1 MELND
6 TISDAQAGQAAQA
19 VTSVPPEAP
28 PERPSEPPLIPAA
41 VPGPAAQP
49 RPRPRGRT
57 TLLIAAAALLGIA
70 GGTAAGYG
78 IQAERAPTPLTA
90 LSQPGLAHPAKPLPA
105 DRVPDPLPASQ
116 DRQVATD
123 GDLRKLVLAKP
134 GGWDTLEDPTL
145 RDGWVSLDDY
155 AMQFEDEAYM
165 YEELVSS
172 GLRRVAGASWERG
185 QREVGIRL
193 VQFRSGTELGAFDHA
208 EGQLS
213 YMDDSENGA
222 GNAGHAIKGSGNGRY
237 YLYPVRNEPGYLP
250 LYRAR
255 AVAQRGDVM
264 MEIDIYDTKPVAK
277 KDIRTLAE
285 RQLERL

>member
-6 TISDAQAGQAAQA
+6 TISDVQAEPAALPA
-19 VTSVPPEAP
+19 PPEVPPEPLAP
-28 PERPSEPPLIPAA
+28 PVIPATA
-41 VPGPAAQP
+41 PSTAR

-90 LSQPGLAHPAKPLPA
+90 LSQPDLAYPAKPLPA
-105 DRVPDPLPASQ
+105 DKTPDPLPVSQ
-116 DRQVATD
+116 DRQVRTD
-123 GDLRKLVLAKP
+123 GDLRKLLIAKP
-134 GGWDTLEDPTL
+134 AGLREVEDTWFSDGWASLED
-145 RDGWVSLDDY
+145 Y
-155 AMQFEDEAYM
+155 AHDFKDEAYM
-165 YEELVSS
+165 YEELASS
-172 GLRRVAGASWERG
+172 DLRRVAGATWERG
-185 QREVGIRL
+185 DREVNVWLI
-193 VQFRSGTELGAFDHA
+193 QFRSGTERGAVDHA
-208 EGQLS
+208 EGQMS
-213 YMDDSENGA
+213 YMGNSKNGA
-222 GNAGHAIKGSGNGRY
+222 GNAGNALKGSGNGRY
-237 YLYPVRNEPGYLP
+237 YLYKVRNEPGYLP

-264 MEIDIYDTKPVAK
+264 VEINIFDSKPIAK

>member
-6 TISDAQAGQAAQA
+6 TIS
-19 VTSVPPEAP
+19 PPEAP
-28 PERPSEPPLIPAA
+28 PEAPPRPPEIPTAA
-41 VPGPAAQP
+41 PEQATPP

-90 LSQPGLAHPAKPLPA
+90 LSQPGLAYPAKPLPA
-105 DRVPDPLPASQ
+105 DQAAEPLPASQ
-116 DRQVATD
+116 DHRAVTD
-123 GDLRKLVLAKP
+123 GDLRKVLLAKP
-134 GGWDTLEDPTL
+134 KGWSTLDDVEVL
-145 RDGWVSLDDY
+145 DGWVNPGVY
-155 AMQFEDEAYM
+155 AEKFEDEAGM
-165 YEELVSS
+165 FEELLTTD
-172 GLRRVAGASWERG
+172 LRRIAGANWERG
-185 QREVGIRL
+185 QREVHIRL
-193 VQFRSGTELGAFDHA
+193 VQFRSGTELGAVDHA

-213 YMDDSENGA
+213 YMDGTEHGA

-237 YLYPVRNEPGYLP
+237 YLYPVRNEAGYLP

-264 MEIDIYDTKPVAK
+264 MEIDVYDTKPVAK
-277 KDIRTLAE
+277 KDIRALAE

>member
-6 TISDAQAGQAAQA
+6 TLSDAQAGQAAQA
-19 VTSVPPEAP
+19 VAPAPPEAP
-28 PERPSEPPLIPAA
+28 AGPPVIPTAAPAA
-41 VPGPAAQP
+41 PEQATPP

-78 IQAERAPTPLTA
+78 IQAERAPTPLAA
-90 LSQPGLAHPAKPLPA
+90 LSQPGLVHPAKPLPA
-105 DRVPDPLPASQ
+105 DQVPEPLPASQ
-116 DRQVATD
+116 DRRAATD
-123 GDLRKLVLAKP
+123 GDLRKVLIAKP
-134 GGWDTLEDPTL
+134 KGWSTLDDPAVD
-145 RDGWVSLDDY
+145 DGWVSLDGY
-155 AMQFEDEAYM
+155 AMAFEDEAYM
-165 YEELVSS
+165 YEELLSTD
-172 GLRRVAGASWERG
+172 LRRIAGASWERG
-185 QREVGIRL
+185 QREVHIRL
-193 VQFRSGTELGAFDHA
+193 VQFRSGAELGAVDHA

-213 YMDDSENGA
+213 YMDGSEHGA
-222 GNAGHAIKGSGNGRY
+222 GNAGDAVKGSGNGRY

-264 MEIDIYDTKPVAK
+264 MEIDVYDTRPVAK